1 MDQNGD
7 VLVVE
12 DDATINAL
20 IGAYIELAGLSYR
33 SALDG
38 ASALSQIREKIPQ
51 LIVLDV
57 MLPDTDGFEV
67 CRRLKQ
73 ELGLS
78 DVPVV
83 MLTALADDASRE
95 QGLKCGASIY
105 MNKPF
110 DPDRFLAIVK
120 QYATKVGRFA

>member
-1 MDQNGD
+1 MEQSCD

-20 IGAYIELAGLSYR
+20 IGAYIELAGMSYR

-38 ASALSQIREKIPQ
+38 ASALAQLRKRPPQ
-51 LIVLDV
+51 LVVLDV

-73 ELGLS
+73 ELGLP

-83 MLTALADDASRE
+83 MLTALADESSR
-95 QGLKCGASIY
+95 QRGLQSGATIY
-105 MNKPF
+105 LNKPF
-110 DPDRFLAIVK
+110 DPDRFLAVIK
-120 QYATKVGRFA
+120 QLTTKVGRFA

>member
-1 MDQNGD
+1 MEQNCD

-12 DDATINAL
+12 DDATINSL
-20 IGAYIELAGLSYR
+20 IGAYIQLAGMSYR

-38 ASALSQIREKIPQ
+38 KSALDQTREKTPQ

-73 ELGLS
+73 ELGLA

-83 MLTALADDASRE
+83 MMTALADETSRKRGLAS
-95 QGLKCGASIY
+95 GAAVYLS
-105 MNKPF
+105 KPF
-110 DPDRFLAIVK
+110 DPDRFLAVIK
-120 QYATKVGRFA
+120 QLATRVGRFA

>member
-1 MDQNGD
+1 MEQSCD

-20 IGAYIELAGLSYR
+20 IGAYIELAGMSYR

-38 ASALSQIREKIPQ
+38 TSALAQTRERAPR
-51 LIVLDV
+51 LVVLDV

-73 ELGLS
+73 ECGLH

-83 MLTALADDASRE
+83 MLTALADEASRAR
-95 QGLKCGASIY
+95 GLQSGATVY
-105 MNKPF
+105 LNKPF
-110 DPDRFLAIVK
+110 DPDRFLAVIR
-120 QYATKVGRFA
+120 QLMTEAGRFA